1 MCTAHNTICIIFL
14 SIEGKKKQNYNATLV
29 LEYNKKNIAIK
40 FVLKVIIDTIFF
52 IKAYLRYTLGMGGVL
67 DDVWSDFVG
76 GGSSAAD
83 YANDPSV
90 SNPKNAQEL
99 GIDIS
104 NGFKSGASYS
114 QACTKMD
121 STSLYA
127 LDGADC
133 SSNARFICIKP
144 CKNSNGMYLIP
155 FLVIS
160 KKH

>member
-1 MCTAHNTICIIFL
+1 
-14 SIEGKKKQNYNATLV
+14 
-29 LEYNKKNIAIK
+29 
-40 FVLKVIIDTIFF
+40 
-52 IKAYLRYTLGMGGVL
+52 MGPGG
-67 DDVWSDFVG
+67 DVWSDFVG
-76 GGSSAAD
+76 GGSSVAD

-90 SNPKNAQEL
+90 YNPKNAQEL

-121 STSLYA
+121 STSNYA
-127 LDGADC
+127 LEGADC

-160 KKH
+160 NIDKEYSNVFYTMTSIKLVLQCVLMDLTF